1 MPADQMRHGWR
12 LRHGRVSIPD
22 QVYSV
27 TLVTHGRWPGLADIS
42 VARRVIG
49 SLREM
54 DGIGHSE
61 TLAFCLMPD
70 HLHWLFRLGHGGDLS
85 GVVGQMKGRSARL
98 VPLLRWQRGFHDHA
112 VRNDEDLRRLA
123 RYIVSNPVRA
133 GLVRR
138 VGDHPHWDAV
148 WL

>member
-1 MPADQMRHGWR
+1 MPTDQMCHGWR

-49 SLREM
+49 CLCDM
-54 DGIGHSE
+54 DGMGHSE

-70 HLHWLFRLGHGGDLS
+70 HLHWLFRLQRGSDLS
-85 GVVGQMKGRSARL
+85 GLVGGFKGRSSRAI
-98 VPLLRWQRGFHDHA
+98 PLLRWQRGFHDHA
-112 VRNDEDLRRLA
+112 VRHHEELRRLA
-123 RYIVSNPVRA
+123 RYIVANPVRA
-133 GLVRR
+133 GLVGR
-138 VGDHPHWDAV
+138 VGEYPHWDAV

>member
-1 MPADQMRHGWR
+1 MPIDQMRHGWR

-27 TLVTHGRWPGLADIS
+27 TLVTRGRWPGLADLS

-54 DGIGHSE
+54 DETGHSE

-70 HLHWLFRLGHGGDLS
+70 HLHWLFRLRHRDGLS
-85 GVVGQMKGRSARL
+85 GVVGQFKGRSARRI
-98 VPLLRWQRGFHDHA
+98 PLLRWQRGFHDHA
-112 VRNDEDLRRLA
+112 ARDDVDLRRLA

-133 GLVRR
+133 GLVCR
-138 VGDHPHWDAV
+138 VGDYPYWDAV

>member
-1 MPADQMRHGWR
+1 MPTEQMRHGWR
-12 LRHGRVSIPD
+12 LRRGRVSIPG

-49 SLREM
+49 CLRDMEEM
-54 DGIGHSE
+54 GHSE

-70 HLHWLFRLGHGGDLS
+70 HLHWRFRLGHGDDLS
-85 GVVGQMKGRSARL
+85 VVVGQLKGRSARHI
-98 VPLLRWQRGFHDHA
+98 PLLRWQRGFHDHA

-138 VGDHPHWDAV
+138 VGEYPHWDAV